1 MTKEVLEK
9 KTVKELRDIAKEKNI
24 VGRWD
29 MTKGNLVKSILEAD
43 SVSNK
48 DCSAKEEKKIV
59 NKTAKETKEEVKE
72 SKKNE
77 TSVSFNK
84 EDRLQYV
91 YNMPLGT
98 IVAFTDGKKVRSA
111 KVVKRS
117 CSKRRLKLE
126 TKSGQEYI
134 ISFDDVI
141 WVKTGQRWPRGVY
154 NLLAGG
160 NKNGTKKEKT
170 IAG

>member
-1 MTKEVLEK
+1 MTKEALEK

-43 SVSNK
+43 SVSNNE

-59 NKTAKETKEEVKE
+59 NKTVKETKEEVKE
-72 SKKNE
+72 SKNE

-91 YNMPLGT
+91 YNMPIGT

-154 NLLAGG
+154 NLFAGG

-170 IAG
+170 IVG